1 MPEDIFISYS
11 REDHKKIVPIVE
23 KLRCLGHTVWID
35 QEGIQGAKLW
45 SKEIV
50 TAIENCR
57 VFILFASKVAFNSK
71 NVTKELAIASE
82 AEKHILPVFLEKA
95 KIPSAMKYQ
104 LAGIQHLQPDRLN
117 PDEIAEKIIIT
128 LDSLT
133 EDTESSEQISS
144 NLHKMQFILVFY
156 PLILF

>member
-1 MPEDIFISYS
+1 MASDIFISYS

-50 TAIENCR
+50 TAIENCK
-57 VFILFASKVAFNSK
+57 VFILFASELAFNSK

-82 AEKHILPVFLEKA
+82 AEKHRQCCFL
-95 KIPSAMKYQ
+95 
-104 LAGIQHLQPDRLN
+104 RR
-117 PDEIAEKIIIT
+117 
-128 LDSLT
+128 
-133 EDTESSEQISS
+133 S
-144 NLHKMQFILVFY
+144 NRPAVI
-156 PLILF
+156 